1 MVVYYDELFVINFIL
16 NSVILYLTAWSIHVP
31 ISKLRMFSGAGIG
44 SVYALGELLPSG
56 VLFYTPLSKL
66 LFMTMLIAGV
76 FGRQSLKRFGLLVV
90 LFFVNSFILG
100 GAVMGWFYFFQSF
113 PLQLHSPPIVITV
126 YHLVGGVVVGMGLL
140 GIWSRSFTKTFSR
153 KNISYQLKICYEGRV
168 LELTSLLDTGNRLYS
183 PLGHKPVIIVDIE
196 ALAGL
201 LSNKVMQY
209 LIMNHNKLPETI
221 QNIPDSSLM
230 ARLEIIPY
238 QGVGVKNLFVGF
250 RPDWVEIQS
259 VRSQVIIAL
268 SPVHLSPEHAYQ
280 ALIHPDIVPVDNHHE
295 REAHVCA

>member
-31 ISKLRMFSGAGIG
+31 ISKLRLFSGAGIG

-76 FGRQSLKRFGLLVV
+76 FGRQSLKRFGLLVI

-100 GAVMGWFYFFQSF
+100 GAVMGWLYFFQSS
-113 PLQLHSPPIVITV
+113 PLQLHSPPSVITV

-183 PLGHKPVIIVDIE
+183 PLGHKPVVIVDIE

-201 LSNKVMQY
+201 LSNTVMQY
-209 LIMNHNKLPETI
+209 LMMNHNKLPETI

-268 SPVHLSPEHAYQ
+268 SPASLSPEHVYQ